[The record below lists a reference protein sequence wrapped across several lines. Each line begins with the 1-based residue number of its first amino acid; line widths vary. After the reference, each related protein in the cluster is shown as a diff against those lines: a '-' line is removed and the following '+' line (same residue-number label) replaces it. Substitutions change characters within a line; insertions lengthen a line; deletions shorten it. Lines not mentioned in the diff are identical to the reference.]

1 MKTRQVVFGLVGII
15 ALAVAFEVG
24 RRWNLQMETLTLNPN
39 KDRRVT
45 ISASPDN
52 IGKCEV
58 DYPVAFL
65 RQKNRVQWASND
77 NKYWVSFLTIDAP
90 PGYTPENPLVPTDDP
105 VVVDP
110 NHPSKLY
117 NVKLATKYYMYAIF
131 DHDPTADP
139 KNPCKAAVDDHDP
152 GLNVKP

>member
-15 ALAVAFEVG
+15 ALVIAFEVG
-24 RRWNLQMETLTLNPN
+24 RRWNLQMETLTLNP
-39 KDRRVT
+39 KDRHVT
-45 ISASPDN
+45 ISASPQPDT
-52 IGKCEV
+52 GKCEV
-58 DYPVAFL
+58 DYPVVFL
-65 RQKNRVQWASND
+65 RQQNHVQWASSD
-77 NKYWVSFLTIDAP
+77 KKYWVSFLTIDAP